1 MNPLIDFPQTPFGSL
16 AFDAIE
22 PAHFMPAAEH
32 WMNVARER
40 ISAITENTDAPTFGN
55 TLVPLEFASKELGVV
70 SSCFFNLNS
79 AETNED
85 IQTIARELSPKLTL
99 FNNET
104 LLNEAL
110 FVRIKAV
117 WENREQEQ
125 LDAESARLLKETYE
139 GFVRN
144 GALLKGQERESLKSI
159 SEKLSKL
166 SLSFGENVLKE
177 TQAFELHV
185 ADAEELAGLPEATIA
200 SAASLA
206 EEKGKKG
213 YVFGLDMPT
222 YISIM
227 KYADNA
233 ALREEMYR
241 AYGTRAAKENEY
253 NNEQNIQELVN
264 TRLAKAQLLGFDS
277 HAALTLSKRMAKT
290 PETVLSFLDDLKAL
304 AKPAAE
310 KDLKAVQE
318 FASAAG
324 HKGEVK
330 PWDFS
335 YWSEKLKKATL
346 NLDDNLLKPYFKIEN
361 VLAGVFEIS
370 AKLYGLSFTK
380 NPDIATYHEDV
391 DAYEVYDKDGEFLS
405 LLYTDF
411 FPRAGKRAG
420 AWMTSYRSMYS
431 LEGQVVR
438 PHISIVCNFTKPTAD
453 KPSLLTFNE
462 VTTLFHEFGH
472 ALHGM
477 MARGTYPSLTGTSV
491 YWDFVELPSQ
501 ILENWC
507 YEPEALALFA
517 KHYETGELLPKEYVD
532 RIVESQQFMEGYATL
547 RQLNFGYLDMTYH
560 GLTEPMEG
568 SVADFERS
576 ATADT
581 QLFSPVEGTLSST
594 AFSHIFQG
602 GYSAGY
608 YSYKWAEVLDAD
620 AFERFKQEGIFSAAA
635 ADGFA
640 EILSSGGTVAPD
652 ELFKKFRGRD
662 PKVDALLKRAGI
674 AA

>member
-32 WMNVARER
+32 WMDVARER

-85 IQTIARELSPKLTL
+85 IQSIARELSPKLTL

-110 FVRIKAV
+110 FLRIKAV

-144 GALLKGQERESLKSI
+144 GALLEGEKRESLKSI

-233 ALREEMYR
+233 ALREKMYR
-241 AYGTRAAKENEY
+241 AYGTRAAKDNEY
-253 NNEQNIQELVN
+253 NNEENIQELVN

-324 HKGEVK
+324 HQGEVK

-335 YWSEKLKKATL
+335 YWSEKVKKATL

-361 VLAGVFEIS
+361 VLAGVFDIS

-380 NPDIATYHEDV
+380 NADIATYHEDV

-405 LLYTDF
+405 LLYSDF
-411 FPRAGKRAG
+411 FPRSGKRAG

-431 LEGQVVR
+431 LDGQVVR